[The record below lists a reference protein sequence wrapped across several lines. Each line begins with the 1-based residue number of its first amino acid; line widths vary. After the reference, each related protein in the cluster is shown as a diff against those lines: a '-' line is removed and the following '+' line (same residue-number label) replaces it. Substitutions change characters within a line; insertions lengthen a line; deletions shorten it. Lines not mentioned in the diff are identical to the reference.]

1 LTTDL
6 PDRRRNA
13 YRDDLAAEALR
24 GRVEAPR
31 YTAGEPA
38 QVVQAA
44 APLRDEPDARCT
56 WSTEAL
62 FGEIVTVY
70 ERRDSWAWV
79 QLARD
84 GYVGYLRA
92 SALSSQ
98 VKPPTHRV
106 KALGSLLYT
115 APDVKA
121 APWMQLS
128 MNAMLAV
135 AEMGDTFARLADGSF
150 VPARHLAERDRFAAD
165 FVAVAER
172 FVGTPYLWGGK
183 TRAGLDCSGLV
194 QVALHAAGHDC
205 PRDSDMQQAEL
216 GAEVGVKDDLD
227 GLARGDLLF
236 WRGHVGIM
244 VDGFLLL
251 HANAHHMAV
260 VVEPVRGAVDRIARA
275 GLALAA
281 VKRLA
286 ARTG

>member
-1 LTTDL
+1 
-6 PDRRRNA
+6 
-13 YRDDLAAEALR
+13 
-24 GRVEAPR
+24 
-31 YTAGEPA
+31 
-38 QVVQAA
+38 
-44 APLRDEPDARCT
+44 
-56 WSTEAL
+56 
-62 FGEIVTVY
+62 
-70 ERRDSWAWV
+70 
-79 QLARD
+79 
-84 GYVGYLRA
+84 
-92 SALSSQ
+92 
-98 VKPPTHRV
+98 
-106 KALGSLLYT
+106 
-115 APDVKA
+115 
-121 APWMQLS
+121 

-150 VPARHLAERDRFAAD
+150 VPARHLAERDRFAPD

-216 GAEVGVKDDLD
+216 GSEVAIKDDLD
-227 GLARGDLLF
+227 GLERGDLLF

-260 VVEPVRGAVDRIARA
+260 VVEPVRGALDRIART

-286 ARTG
+286 ARAA